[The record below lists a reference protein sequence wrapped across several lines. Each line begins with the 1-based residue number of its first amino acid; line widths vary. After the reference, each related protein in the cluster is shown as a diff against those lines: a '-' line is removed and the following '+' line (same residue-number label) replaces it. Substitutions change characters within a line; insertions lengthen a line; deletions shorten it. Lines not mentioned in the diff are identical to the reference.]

1 MVGLFSNFLTRRKD
15 NVGLFDKL
23 KGKLQKTKQ
32 GFVDKVTELV
42 TGYKRVDDEFFE
54 RLEEILIE
62 ADVGVNT
69 AMDLTEKLRH
79 RIYTEKISDMDRVN
93 EVIQEELAGL
103 LEYENNAINLAEHKP
118 TVIMVVGVNGV
129 GKTTT
134 IGKLAYNFKE
144 QGKKVVLAAGDT
156 FRAAAIEQLGIWA
169 DRADADLIKHQEGS
183 DAAAVAYDAVQAAI
197 SRKADIVLIDTAG
210 RLHNKVNL
218 MNEIGKV
225 KKVISRSKEDAPN
238 EVLLVLDATTGQ
250 NAISQAKTF
259 KEVVDVTGIVLTKLD
274 GTAKGGVIFSIKE
287 ELALPVKYIGVGEKI
302 EDLKPFNP
310 GEFVKALFYNE
321 Q

>member
-1 MVGLFSNFLTRRKD
+1 M
-15 NVGLFDKL
+15 GLFDKL
-23 KGKLQKTKQ
+23 KNTLQKTKQ

-69 AMDLTEKLRH
+69 AMDLTERLKQ
-79 RIYTEKISDMDRVN
+79 RIYSEKISEMDKVS
-93 EVIQEELAGL
+93 EAIQEELAGL
-103 LEYENNAINLAEHKP
+103 LEYENNAINVSADKP

-156 FRAAAIEQLGIWA
+156 FRAAAIEQLGVWA
-169 DRADADLIKHQEGS
+169 DRANVDLIKHQEGS

-225 KKVISRSKEDAPN
+225 KKVIGRSKEDAPN

-287 ELALPVKYIGVGEKI
+287 ELDLPVKYIGVGEKA
-302 EDLKPFNP
+302 EDLKPFEPN
-310 GEFVKALFYNE
+310 EFVKALFHNE
-321 Q
+321 QSEQ

>member
-1 MVGLFSNFLTRRKD
+1 MITMR
-15 NVGLFDKL
+15 LFDKL
-23 KGKLQKTKQ
+23 KNKLQKTKQ

-42 TGYKRVDDEFFE
+42 TGYKKVDDEFFE
-54 RLEEILIE
+54 KLEEILIE

-69 AMDLTEKLRH
+69 AMDLTEKLKQ
-79 RIYTEKISDMDRVN
+79 RIYSEKISEMDRVN
-93 EVIQEELAGL
+93 EAIQEELASL
-103 LEYENNAINLAEHKP
+103 LEYEGNAINMSEDKP

-134 IGKLAYNFKE
+134 IGKLAHNFKE

-156 FRAAAIEQLGIWA
+156 FRAAAIEQLGVWA

-274 GTAKGGVIFSIKE
+274 GTAKGGIIFSIKE
-287 ELALPVKYIGVGEKI
+287 ELGLPVKYIGVGEKA
-302 EDLKPFNP
+302 EDLKPFEP
-310 GEFVKALFYNE
+310 GEFVKALFHNE

>member
-1 MVGLFSNFLTRRKD
+1 M
-15 NVGLFDKL
+15 GLFDKL
-23 KGKLQKTKQ
+23 KNTLQKTKQ

-42 TGYKRVDDEFFE
+42 TGYKKVDDEFFE
-54 RLEEILIE
+54 KLEEILIE

-69 AMDLTEKLRH
+69 AMDLTERLKE
-79 RIYTEKISDMDRVN
+79 RIYSEKISEMDKVN
-93 EVIQEELAGL
+93 EAIQEELAGL
-103 LEYENNAINLAEHKP
+103 LEYENNAINVSADKP

-156 FRAAAIEQLGIWA
+156 FRAAAIEQLGVWA
-169 DRADADLIKHQEGS
+169 ERADADLIKHQEGS

-225 KKVISRSKEDAPN
+225 KKVIGRSKEDAPN

-287 ELALPVKYIGVGEKI
+287 ELDLPVKYIGVGEKA
-302 EDLKPFNP
+302 EDLKPFEP
-310 GEFVKALFYNE
+310 SEFVKALFHSE
-321 Q
+321 QQSNLEQSAD

>member
-1 MVGLFSNFLTRRKD
+1 M
-15 NVGLFDKL
+15 GLFDKL